1 MPQRANQRTEHY
13 DIFARR
19 CELYRPA
26 HCDVMANPINRWF
39 PRSATT
45 DAKLLLTTRA
55 LRGLADGAVSVLL
68 PSYLT
73 AIGFNPL
80 RVGAIVFGT
89 LLGSAAL
96 TLWVGLATDRLGRRR
111 VLLAACVLMLA
122 TGIGF
127 ATTASFWLLFVVAVV
142 GTLNPSAGDVSL
154 FLPVEQAALAEA
166 AEPRDLTAM
175 FALYNV
181 AGAAAGA
188 FGALASGVPAILA
201 ARHGWALA
209 PALRS
214 GFVAYSIIAVI
225 AFAIYRRLSPGVEV
239 ERHPAKSAP
248 LAKSRAIV
256 LRLSALFSLDS
267 LGGGFVIQSLLALWL
282 FRRFNLSVQAAGTFF
297 FAAGLLSSSSQ
308 FISPVL
314 AARFGRINTMVFS
327 HLPSNAMLIVAALM
341 PTPGLAMTFLLLRFS
356 TSQMDVPARQSY
368 VMAVVPPEERAAAA
382 TVTNVPRSLAAAMAP
397 LPAGAMLNHSSFG
410 WPLICAGAL
419 KTIYD
424 IALLIQFRAVK
435 PSDEQFE

>member
-1 MPQRANQRTEHY
+1 M
-13 DIFARR
+13 
-19 CELYRPA
+19 LS
-26 HCDVMANPINRWF
+26 PINRWF
-39 PRSATT
+39 PQSATT
-45 DAKLLLTTRA
+45 DARLLLTTRA

-68 PSYLT
+68 PGYLT
-73 AIGFNPL
+73 AIGFSPL

-89 LLGSAAL
+89 LLGSAGL
-96 TLWVGLATDRLGRRR
+96 TLWVGLVTDRLGRRR
-111 VLLAACVLMLA
+111 VLLAACALMLL

-127 ATTASFWLLFVVAVV
+127 ATTTSFWPLFVVAVV

-181 AGAAAGA
+181 AGAMAGA
-188 FGALASGVPAILA
+188 FGALASGIPAVLA
-201 ARHGWALA
+201 ARHGLALA

-225 AFAIYRRLSPGVEV
+225 AFAVYRRISPDIEV
-239 ERHPAKSAP
+239 ERQPVKSAP

-256 LRLSALFSLDS
+256 IRLAALFSIDS

-282 FRRFNLSVQAAGTFF
+282 FRRFNISVQLAGAFF
-297 FAAGLLSSSSQ
+297 FAAGILGSFSQ
-308 FISPVL
+308 FISAAL
-314 AARFGRINTMVFS
+314 AARFGRINTMVFT
-327 HLPSNAMLIVAALM
+327 HLPSNAMLILAALM
-341 PTPGLAMTFLLLRFS
+341 PTPPLAMTFLLLRSS

-382 TVTNVPRSLAAAMAP
+382 TVTNVPRSLASALAP
-397 LPAGAMLNHSSFG
+397 LPAGAMLNYSSFG
-410 WPLICAGAL
+410 WPLICAGML
-419 KTIYD
+419 KAIYD
-424 IALLIQFRAVK
+424 ILLLIQFRAVK
-435 PSDEQFE
+435 PSDES